1 MLRRSRLLAPVAA
14 LVLAAGCASAGEEE
28 EGPAPEPVTAEDG
41 QVTITGTDR
50 LRFDVE
56 EVTAEPGELTF
67 ELVCEEAVN
76 HNLVIAGEVVA
87 ECAPGGTDTGSI
99 ELEAGTHRYL
109 CNVPGHERTMQ
120 GNVTVG

>member
-1 MLRRSRLLAPVAA
+1 MRRRSRLLAPLAA
-14 LVLAAGCASAGEEE
+14 LVLAAGCASGGDEEE
-28 EGPAPEPVTAEDG
+28 AAPEPVAAEDG

-67 ELVCEEAVN
+67 ELVCEDAVN

-87 ECAPGGTDTGSI
+87 ECAPGQTDTGSI
-99 ELEAGTHRYL
+99 ELEAGTYRYL

>member
-1 MLRRSRLLAPVAA
+1 VLPRSRLLVPLAC
-14 LVLAAGCASAGEEE
+14 LVLAAGCASGGEAEE
-28 EGPAPEPVTAEDG
+28 VAPEPVVAEDG
-41 QVTITGTDR
+41 QVTIVGTDR

-67 ELVCEEAVN
+67 ELVCEDAVN

-87 ECAPGGTDTGSI
+87 ECAPGQTDTGSI
-99 ELEAGTHRYL
+99 ELEAGTYRYL

-120 GNVTVG
+120 GTVTVG

>member
-1 MLRRSRLLAPVAA
+1 MLRRSRPLAP
-14 LVLAAGCASAGEEE
+14 LVVLALAAGCASGGED
-28 EGPAPEPVTAEDG
+28 EGPAPEPVAADDG
-41 QVTITGTDR
+41 QVTIVGTDR

-67 ELVCEEAVN
+67 ELVCEDAVN
-76 HNLVIAGEVVA
+76 HNIVIAGEVVVV
-87 ECAPGGTDTGSI
+87 CAPGETDTGTI

-120 GNVTVG
+120 GTVTVG